1 MTDIR
6 SQLSHPAFRTA
17 IGTVI
22 AYGVIL
28 LVLTVILFLVP
39 YAIFSVL

>member
-6 SQLSHPAFRTA
+6 SQLSHPAFQTG
-17 IGTVI
+17 IGTAI
-22 AYGVIL
+22 AYGAIL
-28 LVLTVILFLVP
+28 LVLFVILFLVP